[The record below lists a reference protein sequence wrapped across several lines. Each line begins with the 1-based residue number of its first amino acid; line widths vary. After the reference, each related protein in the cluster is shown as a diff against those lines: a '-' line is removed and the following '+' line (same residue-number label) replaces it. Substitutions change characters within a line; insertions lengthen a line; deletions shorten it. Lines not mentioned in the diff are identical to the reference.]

1 MIAPLRTLAQ
11 RCKRLSPLLAAPAVL
26 LLSQGEAKAILNY
39 NIFQRGSDVVLS
51 ASGSLSLPGVV
62 GSSSPCNTSNGSY
75 QSNNQAGPLGLFSV
89 FASGAQA
96 ISCSQYKISGSNSF
110 PGSNIGLPADSGTGF
125 TLIIFESSS
134 GFLPFYFAADSGYTG
149 TSVVSESIFLN
160 KNLATD
166 FGISTTGLLGTWTL
180 QSDGIGDGYTAND
193 TINLI
198 VGAPPAA
205 SVPGPLP
212 LFGAGAAFGWSR
224 KLRRRIGSVS
234 SSNSEG

>member
-1 MIAPLRTLAQ
+1 MALALPQYFFSLAQ
-11 RCKRLSPLLAAPAVL
+11 HCYLPSLPLNP
-26 LLSQGEAKAILNY
+26 AILELQLYPN
-39 NIFQRGSDVVLS
+39 
-51 ASGSLSLPGVV
+51 LSL
-62 GSSSPCNTSNGSY
+62 
-75 QSNNQAGPLGLFSV
+75 
-89 FASGAQA
+89 
-96 ISCSQYKISGSNSF
+96 
-110 PGSNIGLPADSGTGF
+110 
-125 TLIIFESSS
+125 
-134 GFLPFYFAADSGYTG
+134 
-149 TSVVSESIFLN
+149 LN

-180 QSDGIGDGYTAND
+180 QSDGNGDGYTAND

-198 VGAPPAA
+198 VGAPPVA

>member
-1 MIAPLRTLAQ
+1 M
-11 RCKRLSPLLAAPAVL
+11 
-26 LLSQGEAKAILNY
+26 
-39 NIFQRGSDVVLS
+39 VLS
-51 ASGSLSLPGVV
+51 ASGSLSLPGVIS
-62 GSSSPCNTSNGSY
+62 SSSPCNTDNGSY
-75 QSNNQAGPLGLFSV
+75 LSNNQVGPVLYSA
-89 FASGAQA
+89 FASGAPA
-96 ISCSQYKISGSNSF
+96 ISCSTYNIFGSNSF
-110 PGSNIGLPADSGTGF
+110 PGSNIALTADSGTGF
-125 TLIIFESSS
+125 TSILVQISSALLPS
-134 GFLPFYFAADSGYTG
+134 GFTAQSGYSG
-149 TSVVSESIFLN
+149 TSIVSESIFLN
-160 KNLATD
+160 KNLAAD

-180 QSDGIGDGYTAND
+180 QSDGNGDGYIAND